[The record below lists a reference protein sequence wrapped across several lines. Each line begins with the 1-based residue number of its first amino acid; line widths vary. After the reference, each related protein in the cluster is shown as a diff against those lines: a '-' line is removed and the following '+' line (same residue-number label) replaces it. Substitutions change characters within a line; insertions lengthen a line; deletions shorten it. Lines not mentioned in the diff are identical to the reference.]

1 MNLMF
6 AQQLFVFALAC
17 FLFGLAM
24 LLTML
29 LVSSLRREALV
40 KTIFASWLASWVLLP
55 LSVCLFLSPLP
66 VASWYLF
73 LPLFFCW
80 LFFYWQVS
88 HYLPAFLRQLIFGCP
103 PDIERESNLWLKNLS
118 TTITLEELMTSV
130 VSLIDNLWPNSGSVL
145 LGDFLADD
153 KLQLSSKKY
162 RAADFRS
169 AWAAANKFWQAHPSE
184 LITRELLAS
193 LKQAKT
199 LRSWMAKQKFSLIVP
214 VTIYPDLTG
223 ALFFGEPGVPV
234 TTIGQFLPELLAK
247 FTPALSRAALAGQAQ
262 NFTQVL
268 QRKVDRAT
276 RQLRESNQQLR
287 QADKMKDEFVA
298 IASHELRTPMT
309 AIKNYL
315 WLVDKNLADKRRLQ
329 TNKKYLTIALNSV
342 QRLIDLVNDMLTI
355 SRLDNDRFALNLEK
369 TNLVDLVNQTML
381 DLVPLSQEKHLSL
394 AHSLPKKISLSLD
407 RKKILEVLHNVIGNA
422 IKFTTSGGV
431 KIEAAY
437 THSEVQL
444 KIIDTGSGIDPKHH
458 QDLFRKFARVEQ
470 SLVKIQETGTG
481 LGLYISRE
489 IMRRHGG
496 EITLTSTPEIG
507 SVFTLHFPRR

>member
-1 MNLMF
+1 MF
-6 AQQLFVFALAC
+6 AQQLFAFALAC
-17 FLFGLAM
+17 FLFGLVM
-24 LLTML
+24 LVALL
-29 LVSSLRREALV
+29 LVRPWRREILV
-40 KTIFASWLASWVLLP
+40 KAIFISWLASWVLLP
-55 LSVCLFLSPLP
+55 LSVCLFISPLSIK
-66 VASWYLF
+66 SWYLF

-103 PDIERESNLWLKNLS
+103 PDIERESNLFLKSLPS
-118 TTITLEELMTSV
+118 AITLEELMVRV
-130 VSLIDNLWPNSGSVL
+130 VDLIDHLWPNSGSVL
-145 LGDFLADD
+145 VGEFLADD
-153 KLQLSSKKY
+153 KLQISSKDY
-162 RAADFRS
+162 RAVKFHS
-169 AWAAANKFWQAHPSE
+169 ALSATEKFWQTHPSE

-193 LKQAKT
+193 LKQSKT
-199 LRSWMAKQKFSLIVP
+199 LRTWMIKHNYSLIAP
-214 VTIYPDLTG
+214 LTIYPDLKG
-223 ALFFGEPGVPV
+223 ALFFGEVQGSMAGV
-234 TTIGQFLPELLAK
+234 GQFLPELLAK
-247 FTPALSRAALAGQAQ
+247 LAPALSRAAISQQAQ

-276 RQLRESNQQLR
+276 HKLRESNQQLM

-315 WLVDKNLADKRRLQ
+315 WLVDKNIADKRRLQ
-329 TNKKYLTIALNSV
+329 TNKKYLAIALNSV

-381 DLVPLSQEKHLSL
+381 DLVPLSKEKHLSL

-407 RKKILEVLHNVIGNA
+407 SKKILEVLHNVIGNA
-422 IKFTTSGGV
+422 IKFTASGGV
-431 KIEAAY
+431 KIEVAY
-437 THSEVQL
+437 TQSEVQL

-489 IMRRHGG
+489 IMHRHGG